1 MLMVADRSVVW
12 NYRWPDGLTARAVID
27 RGPFTFKLSL
37 FLNDQLRTTEE
48 FSNTRDAMRRA
59 EELRLLVA
67 HRGRRAER
75 AS

>member
-1 MLMVADRSVVW
+1 MLIVADRSVVW

-27 RGPFTFKLSL
+27 RVHFTFKLSL
-37 FLNDQLRTTEE
+37 FLNDQLRATEE

-67 HRGRRAER
+67 SRGRRAEH

>member
-27 RGPFTFKLSL
+27 RGQSTFKLSL
-37 FLNDQLRTTEE
+37 FLNDELRATEE

-67 HRGRRAER
+67 HRGRRTER